1 MSKNA
6 EITNVKIV
14 LIGESGVGKT
24 CIVSRFVSDMFNANE
39 PSTNGA
45 SYAAKTIFFEEHNVN
60 LQMQLWDTAGQERF
74 RSIARMFYKDATAA
88 ILVYDITRKA
98 SYDEMTKYWYK
109 ELLDNAPD
117 DVIIGIAANKAD
129 LYAQEQVSETEARE
143 FAQKIG
149 AIFRNTSAMTAGGI
163 EELFIG
169 IGKKLLDPNYKD
181 DAIVSD
187 DGVPEPKP
195 IGSSVLS
202 NQRDTIKLDKNNNK
216 QVKKKKKCCGGG
228 KEGEKTKKEEQ

>member
-1 MSKNA
+1 MSENA

-14 LIGESGVGKT
+14 LIGEAGVGKT
-24 CIVSRFVSDMFNANE
+24 CIVSRFVSDMFDANA

-45 SYAAKTIFFEEHNVN
+45 SYAAKTIYFEEHKVN
-60 LQMQLWDTAGQERF
+60 LQMQLWDTAGQEKF

-88 ILVYDITRKA
+88 ILVYDITRKE

-109 ELLDNAPD
+109 ELLENAPD

-129 LYAQEQVSETEARE
+129 LYIQEQVPETEARE

-169 IGKKLLDPNYKD
+169 IGKKLLDPNYRD
-181 DAIVSD
+181 DAIASD
-187 DGVPEPKP
+187 EGTSDPKP
-195 IGSSVLS
+195 IGGSKMN
-202 NQRDTIKLDKNNNK
+202 NQRDTIKLEPNNNK
-216 QVKKKKKCCGGG
+216 QEKKKKKCCGGG
-228 KEGEKTKKEEQ
+228 KEGERTKSEEK

>member
-1 MSKNA
+1 MSENA

-14 LIGESGVGKT
+14 LIGEAGVGKT
-24 CIVSRFVSDMFNANE
+24 CIVSRSVSDMFDANA

-45 SYAAKTIFFEEHNVN
+45 SYAAKTIYFEEHKVN
-60 LQMQLWDTAGQERF
+60 LQMQLWDTAGQEKF

-88 ILVYDITRKA
+88 ILVYDITRKE

-109 ELLDNAPD
+109 ELLENAPD

-129 LYAQEQVSETEARE
+129 LYTQEQVPETEARE

-169 IGKKLLDPNYKD
+169 IGKKLLDPNYRD
-181 DAIVSD
+181 DAIASD
-187 DGVPEPKP
+187 EGTSDPKP
-195 IGSSVLS
+195 IGGSKMN
-202 NQRDTIKLDKNNNK
+202 NQRDTIKLEPNNNK
-216 QVKKKKKCCGGG
+216 QEKKKKKCCGGG
-228 KEGEKTKKEEQ
+228 KEGERTKSEEK

>member
-1 MSKNA
+1 MSENA

-24 CIVSRFVSDMFNANE
+24 CIVSRFVSDMFDANA

-45 SYAAKTIFFEEHNVN
+45 SYAAKTIYFEEHKVN
-60 LQMQLWDTAGQERF
+60 LQMQLWDTAGQEKF

-88 ILVYDITRKA
+88 ILVYDITRKE

-109 ELLDNAPD
+109 ELLENAPD

-129 LYAQEQVSETEARE
+129 LYTQEQVPETEARE

-169 IGKKLLDPNYKD
+169 IGKKLLDPNYRD
-181 DAIVSD
+181 DAIASD
-187 DGVPEPKP
+187 EGTSDPKP
-195 IGSSVLS
+195 IGGSKMN
-202 NQRDTIKLDKNNNK
+202 NQRDTIKLEPNNN
-216 QVKKKKKCCGGG
+216 QQEKKKKKCCGGG
-228 KEGEKTKKEEQ
+228 KEGERTKSEEK

>member
-1 MSKNA
+1 MSENA

-24 CIVSRFVSDMFNANE
+24 CIVSRFVSDMFDANA
-39 PSTNGA
+39 PSTDGA
-45 SYAAKTIFFEEHNVN
+45 SYADKTIYFEEHKVN
-60 LQMQLWDTAGQERF
+60 LQMQLWDTAGQEKF

-88 ILVYDITRKA
+88 ILVYDITRKE

-109 ELLDNAPD
+109 ELLENAPD

-129 LYAQEQVSETEARE
+129 LYTQEQVPETEARE

-169 IGKKLLDPNYKD
+169 IGKKLLDPNYRD
-181 DAIVSD
+181 DAIASD
-187 DGVPEPKP
+187 EGTSDPKP
-195 IGSSVLS
+195 IGGSKMN
-202 NQRDTIKLDKNNNK
+202 NQRDTIKLEPNNNK
-216 QVKKKKKCCGGG
+216 QEKKKKKCCGGG
-228 KEGEKTKKEEQ
+228 KEGERTKSEEK